1 MKDCFL
7 IKFAT
12 LYSLLFFN
20 TFVAFAAVPKF
31 VQIQLKDNFIVS
43 SVSTLNASVNIL
55 QLEFDCFNSDVEVD
69 ELRFKAFG
77 DYLPFNFSGFELIN
91 LNTDDV
97 LSLGTLSNGYVS
109 FTENFDCLSNSTMH
123 LLVSANL
130 AHNNLTEDFSFGLKL
145 LNSESYDLTH
155 SLLKYAE
162 YPLEGSLIEFE
173 YVEPQ
178 IVNEIDEGNE
188 SEEELEEVEEQGPV
202 VDPLADIMT
211 KMQEILDV
219 QAQAQLDVNNFF
231 VDSLG
236 RIQEKTDDLESTI
249 STRDEL
255 MDSRIAELM
264 NVIASQD
271 QTLDIEEL
279 LNFVKENQ
287 VEGIDERELTSIV
300 VSEVNK
306 QLPKTQEVVLLND
319 STLDVSRVESDKM
332 EEVLSSIADL
342 MQKQAEIQ
350 QEIHQQKLQE
360 EQSKEPKVGEIQF
373 LDSVYSLSNNFK
385 NPFHDIDSESFLA
398 RAAFEMYR
406 RGVVAGYT
414 NGFFLPS
421 KSINRAEALKILL
434 TLRYGEIGLL
444 PLDVTFSDVNTDDWF
459 YKYVVMASHLGIVN
473 GFEDNTFKPFME
485 ITYPQ
490 FLKMMV
496 GVFNLPTGM
505 DSELLDLYS
514 DSWFAP
520 FLGTIDRY
528 SLFDFDL
535 FQPSALLSRGDVVSI
550 LFNFLINR

>member
-130 AHNNLTEDFSFGLKL
+130 AHDNLTEDFSFGLKL